1 MNIKKPLAPGSNQ
14 GLENINHPYYRGRS
28 EEMSMDGKDIL
39 QKYRLVIREMM
50 RDVAEN
56 SVPYITV
63 TACQDYCIALSD
75 GAELTIMDG
84 KERIEEARR

>member
-1 MNIKKPLAPGSNQ
+1 
-14 GLENINHPYYRGRS
+14 
-28 EEMSMDGKDIL
+28 MDGKDIL
-39 QKYRLVIREMM
+39 QKYRPAIREMM

-56 SVPYITV
+56 SIPYITV

-84 KERIEEARR
+84 KERVISAAHRVNKRLANIYKEYEEDIKDEA